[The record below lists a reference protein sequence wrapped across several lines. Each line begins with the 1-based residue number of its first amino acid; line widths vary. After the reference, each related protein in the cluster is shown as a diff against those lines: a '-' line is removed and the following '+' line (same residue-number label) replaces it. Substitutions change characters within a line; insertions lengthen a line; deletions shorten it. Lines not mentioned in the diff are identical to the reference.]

1 MRKFIIG
8 FFPLL
13 LCALISMSFVACGD
27 DDDDEEEYSSENDNI
42 DPEKALIGTWEYS
55 DSNKEETFTFKSDY
69 TGTNYMYYKSSK
81 VTNKAAITWKMYGYP
96 YTIKYEGLNKWSG
109 SGESGEDWIE
119 GTLTFDGKNLYDGKT
134 KYTKR

>member
-8 FFPLL
+8 FFPFL

-69 TGTNYMYYKSSK
+69 TGKNYMYYKSSK